1 MADLCSSVLP
11 AEKIRDEVVPSGRS
25 ALRFAERLYSAP
37 ADHATRDSFLQAA
50 VEHLPEDRGLSE
62 ADRLSLEAQAYA
74 MLNSRD
80 QACERMQAALVL
92 EPVRVEWRNLLI
104 DWLLAWGRSTEAHD
118 VAMVGVYYRPD
129 DPAAQRA
136 LERTDEALARG
147 DAAAGAP
154 PTSP

>member
-1 MADLCSSVLP
+1 M
-11 AEKIRDEVVPSGRS
+11 
-25 ALRFAERLYSAP
+25 
-37 ADHATRDSFLQAA
+37 
-50 VEHLPEDRGLSE
+50 EHLPEDRGLSE

-118 VAMVGVYYRPD
+118 VAMVGVYYRPN

-147 DAAAGAP
+147 DVAAGAAP
-154 PTSP
+154 KSR

>member
-1 MADLCSSVLP
+1 
-11 AEKIRDEVVPSGRS
+11 
-25 ALRFAERLYSAP
+25 
-37 ADHATRDSFLQAA
+37 
-50 VEHLPEDRGLSE
+50 
-62 ADRLSLEAQAYA
+62 
-74 MLNSRD
+74 MLNNRD

-118 VAMVGVYYRPD
+118 VAMVGIYYRPN

-147 DAAAGAP
+147 DAPAGAAP
-154 PTSP
+154 KSR